1 MQSQSHI
8 IITSIVA
15 VADTFTLFE
24 ERMALRGVDTLISCL
39 VDATIEQNN
48 TILWALF
55 YPYNMLI
62 SETQKYTLN
71 ETELTVHNVTIE
83 DEGDYACY
91 SKEIAIVYTVIDVI
105 VTCKYF
111 LAALLTV
118 SIILFQGIRK

>member
-1 MQSQSHI
+1 M
-8 IITSIVA
+8 V
-15 VADTFTLFE
+15 
-24 ERMALRGVDTLISCL
+24 LRGVDTLISCL

-71 ETELTVHNVTIE
+71 ETELTIHNVTIE

-91 SKEIAIVYTVIDVI
+91 SEEIAIVYTVIDVI

-111 LAALLTV
+111 LAALLTI